1 MCNFYSDFGEQKPTA
16 DFYSPV
22 VRYWGPLL
30 ALDLRRSP
38 TVLVFDDLGMRLSP
52 VMNWQPVQS
61 PWISCIP
68 PPRFPAKYRWYQMMD
83 GWMDGQIDDATWME
97 WDRTLNLSFSIKV
110 SDQKDVDQIE
120 ETLSAYLQPL
130 IKHCPVKLRRLL
142 VCLQWKNFKTSVFAL
157 SVFASPLSCS
167 PTHALRAEDWQGDS
181 YNSVTRYK
189 TSNFKSELWN
199 YWKIL
204 PPNAPERG
212 FWCLKEK
219 KNKV

>member
-1 MCNFYSDFGEQKPTA
+1 MT
-16 DFYSPV
+16 
-22 VRYWGPLL
+22 WGWDW
-30 ALDLRRSP
+30 ALWWTDNLSR
-38 TVLVFDDLGMRLSP
+38 VLGSAS
-52 VMNWQPVQS
+52 QQS
-61 PWISCIP
+61 IGGT
-68 PPRFPAKYRWYQMMD
+68 RW
-83 GWMDGQIDDATWME
+83 WMDGQIDDATRME
-97 WDRTLNLSFSIKV
+97 WDPTVNLSFSIKV

-120 ETLSAYLQPL
+120 EILSTYLQPL
-130 IKHCPVKLRRLL
+130 IKYCPVKLCRLL
-142 VCLQWKNFKTSVFAL
+142 VCLQWKNFKTSVFAW